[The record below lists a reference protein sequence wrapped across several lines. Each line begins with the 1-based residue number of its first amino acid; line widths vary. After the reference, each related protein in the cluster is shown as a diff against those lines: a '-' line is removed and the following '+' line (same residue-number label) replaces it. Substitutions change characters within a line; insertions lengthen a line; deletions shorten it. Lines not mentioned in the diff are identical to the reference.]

1 MSKVTTLAEGQ
12 LTAVG
17 TITIEL
23 VEADETSAVVI
34 VQWPPR
40 PTVLHPRRFPDVAAQ
55 IARAFAQAATELASI
70 RARRRL

>member
-1 MSKVTTLAEGQ
+1 MSKSTTLAECSIS
-12 LTAVG
+12 AFS

-34 VQWPPR
+34 VQWPPQ
-40 PTVLHPRRFPDVAAQ
+40 PTVLHPRRFSDVAAQ